1 MTRKIG
7 RKSANTEIRILPAA
21 IGVGA
26 ILFALKAGGIAFGAS
41 AAETEGPQASQAE
54 TAVAAQSP
62 QAPQAAP
69 AANVEK
75 QPLAA
80 PEGAG
85 SSSPVTLPNDPR
97 AAIEERLP
105 NRAGKPLIEPPET
118 PLLADVPSGD
128 VSDGGPS
135 PAEMDLLTSLS
146 ERRNA
151 LDERQREIDLKASVM
166 SAAEKRVDDKIAQ
179 LKALQANIEKLLGQR
194 DTKEAESLDGL
205 VRIYAAMKPKDAA
218 RIFESLDNT
227 VRIGVAGR
235 MKPDTMAGIMTSLP
249 AAIAQ
254 KMTVELAGRYKMTA
268 GLADA
273 ASSAVPSATPSAT
286 PGASP

>member
-1 MTRKIG
+1 MTKKIG
-7 RKSANTEIRILPAA
+7 RKSANTEVRILPAA

-26 ILFALKAGGIAFGAS
+26 ILFALKAGGLAFGAS
-41 AAETEGPQASQAE
+41 AAETE
-54 TAVAAQSP
+54 SP

-75 QPLAA
+75 QPLDA

-85 SSSPVTLPNDPR
+85 SSAPVTLPNDPR

-118 PLLADVPSGD
+118 PLLADAPSLEAT
-128 VSDGGPS
+128 DGGPS

-151 LDERQREIDLKASVM
+151 LDERQRELDLKASVM

-179 LKALQANIEKLLGQR
+179 LKALQSNIEKLLGQR
-194 DTKEAESLDGL
+194 DAKETESLDSL

-218 RIFESLDNT
+218 RIFESLEDS
-227 VRIGVAGR
+227 VRLGVAGR
-235 MKPDTMAGIMTSLP
+235 MKPDTMAGIMSSLP
-249 AAIAQ
+249 PGVAQ
-254 KMTVELAGRYKMTA
+254 KMTVELAGRFKMTS

-273 ASSAVPSATPSAT
+273 AASATPSAT